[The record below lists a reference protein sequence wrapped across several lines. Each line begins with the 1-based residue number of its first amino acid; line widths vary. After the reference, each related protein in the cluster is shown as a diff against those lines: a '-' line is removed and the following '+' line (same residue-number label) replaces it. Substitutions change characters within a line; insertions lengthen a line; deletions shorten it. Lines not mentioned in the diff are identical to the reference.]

1 MYMGKWDEGTN
12 ANGVLVAKKRGMTM
26 RGKDGP
32 IGFVGERAKVRKSDT
47 TRIGIHRAKM
57 SSGAISALASCRNR
71 YRVKRF
77 G

>member
-1 MYMGKWDEGTN
+1 
-12 ANGVLVAKKRGMTM
+12 M